1 MKMAM
6 TASSALASGRPY
18 VRMNGA
24 GNAFVVV
31 QAFDRPFH
39 PTGDQVRAMADPAT
53 GPGGFDQLIGIEPS
67 ETADAFMR
75 VWNADGSMVQT
86 CGNALRCV
94 GWLLLQATDKETV
107 VIDTAAGPTTARRA
121 STPSAPHSS
130 SPSGRVGSGDPAGST
145 TAAQNYVT
153 VDMGPPRLDWDQVPL
168 AEAMDTRGIELQVGP
183 IDAPVL
189 HTPGAVSMGNP
200 HVVFFTDR
208 QDDAFVRASGSLVE
222 HHPLFP
228 EGVNVGFAHVLSPDH
243 IRLRVWERGAGL
255 TLACGTGAC
264 AALVACARRGLTG
277 RKAAVTVDGGELTI
291 EWDEAS
297 GHVFM
302 AGPVEVEGTGALPT
316 A

>member
-1 MKMAM
+1 M
-6 TASSALASGRPY
+6 SQLARPY
-18 VRMNGA
+18 IRMNGA
-24 GNAFVVV
+24 GNAFIVV
-31 QAFDRPFH
+31 QAFEEPFH
-39 PTGDQVRAMADPAT
+39 PTEDQVRALADPAT
-53 GPGGFDQLIGIEPS
+53 GLGGFDQLIGVEPS

-75 VWNADGSMVQT
+75 VWNADGSMVET

-94 GWLLLQATDKETV
+94 GWLLLQATDKEEV
-107 VIDTAAGPTTARRA
+107 VIDTLGGPTTARRA
-121 STPSAPHSS
+121 A
-130 SPSGRVGSGDPAGST
+130 GRVGSGDPEGST
-145 TAAQNYVT
+145 AATHQVT
-153 VDMGPPRLDWDQVPL
+153 VDMGAPRLDWSQVPL
-168 AEAMDTRGIELQVGP
+168 SEEMDTRGIELQVGP

-208 QDDAFVRASGSLVE
+208 LDDAFVRGSGSLVE

-228 EGVNVGFAHVLSPDH
+228 EGVNVGFADVLARDH

-264 AALVACARRGLTG
+264 AALVASARRGLTD

-291 EWDEAS
+291 DWDEAS

-302 AGPVEVEGTGALPT
+302 TGPVEVEGTGFLP
-316 A
+316 AA